1 MIRRT
6 FGLLIVSLFV
16 IASAFAGPLQLR
28 QDDSAGTI
36 AVYRTGEDEPILTQN
51 AREDYRPYIHPIVAP
66 DGDGVLTEYQPD
78 HHPHQTG
85 LYWGFTNV
93 NDRDYFHKPGSTHWK
108 RVGAIII
115 KPESTATDL
124 NVKWQTVY
132 DLLDEDGGSVLRETQ
147 AWSMREQDGRYILD
161 LEWKGEA
168 ITDVTIGEYE
178 YGGMF
183 LRMPWENGMDARVFT
198 SARDVNQAAEGKRA
212 VWVDLGMKVKDRDDQ
227 AHIAIF
233 DHPNNK
239 GFPQPWRVDKG
250 FGVGPVRARLGDWKI
265 EAGDT
270 ETIRHQLHVY
280 TDDLND
286 KSLTN
291 HWAAYTGRES
301 GEIYEQWRVAVR
313 EGFEAEFLTPD
324 KALEAMT
331 VQEGFQAQVFASEPM
346 ITQPMAFCW
355 DDRGR
360 LWVAENRD
368 YDGRGAG
375 STFSGG
381 SRISILEDTDRDGVA
396 DTKKVFLERVLNPS
410 AMAVGLDGLWLGAIP
425 DLLFVP
431 DRDGDDVADED
442 DIEIRLTGWGNRDM
456 HEILNSL
463 HWGPDGW
470 LYGLQGV
477 FTPSTVGRPAGDSA
491 VYVSPEERA
500 AKNPKKT
507 LKEKAAEA
515 SDKGDAPSV
524 EGRTLVSGEGEDKSL
539 TWRFLDDGKFQM
551 SASKSGEPTEGI
563 YTQKGQSIFIETK
576 EWEAKMSWDGETLAF
591 DFDEDDSTGQ
601 TFEYAEDPIE
611 INGGVWRYHP
621 TKDRFEVVAHGL
633 SNPWGIDYDAKGQIF
648 ISACVIPHLW
658 HIVQGGVYHRQAGSH
673 FNPHVYSDI
682 RTIGDHRHR
691 SAHGGA
697 RVYLSDAF
705 PPEYHGRL
713 FMLNIHEHAMLT
725 DVLEPSGSGFIGR
738 HGDDFAK
745 ANNAQFVGFSAELGP
760 DGAMYMLDWHDA
772 DICGGTVRTRE
783 TGRVFRVSPEE
794 SHAKEWEGRYGDLSE
809 LEDDKLVQMQLAAS
823 AWHARRA
830 RVILQN
836 RSIKGTLQDGTHA
849 ALRDMFDTNENGDHR
864 LRAMWA
870 LHITNGIDQAELT
883 AALSDK
889 DEYVR
894 AWAIQLLCEDLSP
907 PKAARDQ
914 FAKLAEQDDSPVV
927 RLYLASAL
935 QRMDLDH
942 RWAIA
947 EHLVTHGQDADDHNI
962 PKMIWYGMEP
972 LVPEDPK
979 RALKI
984 ADQSQIPL
992 ITQYVAR
999 RLTAEG
1005 NLDALIEEIGRD
1017 SETRNLLLVGM
1028 RDGLEGTND
1037 PEAPEQWADVYAK
1050 LRAGDDETS
1059 SIALDLSLLFGDAVA
1074 AEALLETLKD
1084 AENDL
1089 EDRRQALRGLAD
1101 QKRPELESQLIALL
1115 DDEALRRDAIRAV
1128 ASFDS
1133 KALATTLLNG
1143 YADYTAE
1150 EKLEI
1155 VHTLASRPEHGTEL
1169 MEAIR
1174 SEAVP
1179 RRDIPPY
1186 IARLLFRVVGNR
1198 FLEVWGPIEEGS
1210 PDVSAAFAKYTAML
1224 TDDMIAKA
1232 DPRRGRERFVESCQ
1246 ACHQLYGEGGLV
1258 GPDLT
1263 GANRTDVNYL
1273 LENIL
1278 TPSDFV
1284 QDDYKMTMVFT
1295 EDGQVYSGVVIGE
1308 DKRQLTLRIANVDEP
1323 MSIPHAQITD
1333 QELTELSMMPEGL
1346 LDGLSDQEIA
1356 DLFAYLGTL
1365 EPVHMQD
1372 AAVRE

>member
-1 MIRRT
+1 MKT
-6 FGLLIVSLFV
+6 
-16 IASAFAGPLQLR
+16 IASILSATLLLVPLAAGVPLSIR
-28 QDDSAGTI
+28 HDADAGTI
-36 AVYRTGEDEPILTQN
+36 SVFRSGEDKPILTQN

-66 DGDGVLTEYQPD
+66 DGNGVLTEYQPA

-93 NDRDYFHKPGSTHWK
+93 NGRDYFHKPGDTHWK
-108 RVGAIII
+108 RIGAIVL
-115 KPESTATDL
+115 KPESTPTDQ

-147 AWSMREQDGRYILD
+147 VWSMREQDGRYILD
-161 LEWKGEA
+161 LEWKGQA
-168 ITDVTIGEYE
+168 FKDVTIGEYD

-183 LRMPWENGMDARVFT
+183 LRMPWEVGTDARVFT
-198 SARDVNQAAEGKRA
+198 SARDADQKAEGKRA
-212 VWVDLGMKVKDRDDQ
+212 VWVDLGMQVEGREDQ

-233 DHPNNK
+233 DHPSNE

-250 FGVGPVRARLGDWKI
+250 FGIGPVRARLGDWKI
-265 EAGDT
+265 EAGET
-270 ETIRHQLHVY
+270 ETIRHQLQVY
-280 TDDLND
+280 TDAFND
-286 KSLTN
+286 KSVN
-291 HWAAYTGRES
+291 DQWAAFTGRES
-301 GEIYEQWRVAVR
+301 GEIYEQWRLAAR

-331 VQEGFQAQVFASEPM
+331 VKDGFEAQVFASEPM

-360 LWVAENRD
+360 LWIAENRD
-368 YDGRGAG
+368 YAGRGAG
-375 STFSGG
+375 STFSGE
-381 SRISILEDTDRDGVA
+381 SSISILEDTDRDGVA
-396 DTKKVFLERVLNPS
+396 DTKKVFLDSVLNPS

-431 DRDGDDVADED
+431 DRDGDDRADED
-442 DIEIRLTGWGNRDM
+442 DIEVRLTGWGNRDM

-477 FTPSTVGRPAGDSA
+477 FTPSTVGRPAGA
-491 VYVSPEERA
+491 NAKYVSPGDR
-500 AKNPKKT
+500 KPLPKKKN
-507 LKEKAAEA
+507 LKGLAAEKGEPVA
-515 SDKGDAPSV
+515 GKTLTTGKGD
-524 EGRTLVSGEGEDKSL
+524 DKET
-539 TWRFLDDGKFQM
+539 TWSFSEDGKIRI
-551 SASKSGEPTEGI
+551 SEGTTGT
-563 YTQKGQSIFIETK
+563 YTQTGALIIVETD
-576 EWEAKMSWDGETLAF
+576 EWGVEMTYDGKTLEF
-591 DFDEDDSTGQ
+591 VFESEESDES
-601 TFEYAEDPIE
+601 FEYAEEPTE

-621 TKDRFEVVAHGL
+621 TKDRFEVVAHGV

-658 HIVQGGVYHRQAGSH
+658 HVVQGGLYHRQAGSH
-673 FNPHVYSDI
+673 FNPNAYSDI

-697 RVYLSDAF
+697 RVYLSDAY

-713 FMLNIHEHAMLT
+713 FMLNIHEHALLT
-725 DVLEPSGSGFIGR
+725 DILEPSGSGFIGR
-738 HGDDFAK
+738 HGDDFAM
-745 ANNAQFVGFSAELGP
+745 ANNAQFVGFSTEIGP
-760 DGAMYMLDWHDA
+760 DGAVYMLDWHDA
-772 DICGGTVRTRE
+772 DICGGGVRTKD
-783 TGRVFRVSPEE
+783 TGRVFRIAPEVSN
-794 SHAKEWEGRYGDLSE
+794 AKEWDGRYGDLNTFD
-809 LEDDKLVQMQLAAS
+809 DDKLIQLQLATS

-836 RSIKGTLQDGTHA
+836 RSIKGTLEDGTHA
-849 ALRDMFDTNENGDHR
+849 ALRDMFDTNTNGDHR
-864 LRAMWA
+864 LRALWA
-870 LHITNGIDQAELT
+870 LHITNGIDQDELT
-883 AALSDK
+883 AALSDN

-894 AWAIQLLCEDLSP
+894 AWAIQLLCEDMSP
-907 PKAARDQ
+907 PEAARDQ
-914 FAKLAEQDDSPVV
+914 FAKLAENDDSPVV

-935 QRMDLDH
+935 QRMDLKH
-942 RWAIA
+942 RWPIA
-947 EHLVTHGQDADDHNI
+947 EHLVKHGEDTDDHNI
-962 PKMIWYGMEP
+962 PKMLWYGIEP

-979 RALKI
+979 RALKM

-1005 NLDALIEEIGRD
+1005 DLDPLIDEIDRSSKSRG
-1017 SETRNLLLVGM
+1017 LLLVGM

-1037 PEAPEQWADVYAK
+1037 PEAPDQWAKVYAK
-1050 LRAGDDETS
+1050 LRAEDDETS
-1059 SIALDLSLLFGDAVA
+1059 TIALELSLLFGDAIA
-1074 AEALLETLKD
+1074 AEALLETLQND
-1084 AENDL
+1084 ENDL
-1089 EDRRQALRGLAD
+1089 DDRRQALRGLAE
-1101 QKRPELESQLIALL
+1101 QKRPELESELTALL

-1128 ASFDS
+1128 ASYDND
-1133 KALATTLLNG
+1133 ALAKTLLDR
-1143 YADYTAE
+1143 YANYSAE

-1155 VHTLASRPEHGTEL
+1155 VHALSSRPEHGTQL
-1169 MEAIR
+1169 MNAIE

-1198 FLEVWGPIEEGS
+1198 FLAVWGPIEEGS
-1210 PDVSAAFAKYTAML
+1210 PDTSAAFAKYTALL
-1224 TDDMIAKA
+1224 TDDRIAKA
-1232 DPRRGRERFVESCQ
+1232 DPRRGRERFEQTCT

-1278 TPSDFV
+1278 TPSEFV

-1295 EDGQVYSGVVIGE
+1295 EDGQVHSGVVVGE

-1323 MSIPHAQITD
+1323 VTIPHSQITD

-1346 LDGLSDQEIA
+1346 LDGLSDDEIA
-1356 DLFAYLGTL
+1356 DLFAYLRSL
-1365 EPVHMQD
+1365 EQVSMQD
-1372 AAVRE
+1372 AAN